1 MSTGK
6 PEAHTCGK
14 MTPCDR
20 CNEGVAKGKACFRIP
35 KMKSGFTSRPIFCV
49 QCTSDIL
56 VQSKADIAE
65 IETVVS
71 QYL

>member
-20 CNEGVAKGKACFRIP
+20 CNEEVAKGKA

-49 QCTSDIL
+49 QCTSDIV
-56 VQSKADIAE
+56 VQSRADIAE
-65 IETVVS
+65 IEAVVS